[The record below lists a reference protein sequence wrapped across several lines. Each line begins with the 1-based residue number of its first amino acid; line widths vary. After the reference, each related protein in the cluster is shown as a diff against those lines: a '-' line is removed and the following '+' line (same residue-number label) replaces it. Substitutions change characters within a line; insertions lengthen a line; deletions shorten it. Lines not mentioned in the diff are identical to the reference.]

1 MIRSSKKNRFL
12 HVLVALSISLSLAT
26 SSCAPPKGELASTP
40 TDTTAS
46 SLSGYIVV
54 SNTTFRNVIL
64 MDSNFNYVRTLY
76 QAGAGDIPWGIARFD
91 NDNIIVSVEGADR
104 VIKVNLTTGAVVTMA
119 SDAQLTG
126 TMRGIARLSG
136 GDIIVSEGTTTIER
150 FRVNSDGYTTTRVT
164 GGWPVTHGANTIAL
178 WPLSSSNQFLSCSTT
193 TTRTVRVNNEAGTQV
208 YSASATAPT
217 PTLGAAHD
225 INACVADGN
234 GRVAVIYNGTTDSL
248 RVYNSTLATTQ
259 CTYSSAVNIPNPAA
273 LAVRANGNFLVY
285 DNTNLSVVE
294 LDSNCGLVAT
304 YSSNFMNAVNQ
315 MLVLQ

>member
-1 MIRSSKKNRFL
+1 
-12 HVLVALSISLSLAT
+12 
-26 SSCAPPKGELASTP
+26 
-40 TDTTAS
+40 
-46 SLSGYIVV
+46 
-54 SNTTFRNVIL
+54 